1 MDFWDL
7 YYPLTPYLVETRV
20 FLLAQSNGMSDGKI
34 LVVGDNIE
42 FVKVASI
49 GSGKK
54 RFSVLLS

>member
-1 MDFWDL
+1 
-7 YYPLTPYLVETRV
+7 
-20 FLLAQSNGMSDGKI
+20 MSDGKI